1 MGRRPL
7 YPLQPVVYFARS
19 RPFMAGF
26 QARCYNRGSN
36 FEGASETMDGEQR
49 QALDFLARL
58 AAQPAVAFHEGGVAS
73 AMGSMLEELG
83 LGFQEDAY
91 GNIIAR
97 VPGRQP
103 DRTPLALVAHMDHPG
118 FEAVATHEGYLVC
131 EALGGIPPAS
141 FEAGVPLLVV
151 LAGGQRLQAVTAGR
165 HGEEEQRQTLARL
178 AEPRQ
183 LQHLNLPRPAVF
195 DLPDFQVDGELLR
208 MRAAD
213 DLAGCGA
220 ILAALSRLSG
230 NPPPGDVFGV
240 FTRAEEVG
248 LIGARLLAES
258 GTLPQN
264 TLIVSVESSRTL
276 PGAEI
281 GGGPVIRVGDAGL
294 TFSADAEAVL
304 RRALETLQ
312 AKPEGFKAQR
322 QLMSGGVCEAS
333 AFARHGYLAT
343 GLAFPLGNYHNGAPD
358 GRIEAEYIHI
368 ADYVAGARLM
378 IQAAHQVPEREDT
391 GFQRRLRQ
399 VPDGFRERL
408 KANRTGH

>member
-1 MGRRPL
+1 
-7 YPLQPVVYFARS
+7 
-19 RPFMAGF
+19 
-26 QARCYNRGSN
+26 
-36 FEGASETMDGEQR
+36 MDEERR

-73 AMGSMLEELG
+73 AVGNILEELE
-83 LGFQEDAY
+83 LGYREDLY
-91 GNIIAR
+91 GNIIAK
-97 VPGRQP
+97 VPGSQP
-103 DRTPLALVAHMDHPG
+103 DCAPLALVAHTDHPG
-118 FEAVATHEGYLVC
+118 FEAVDTHEGYLVC
-131 EALGGIPPAS
+131 EASGGIPPAS

-151 LAGGQRLQAVTAGR
+151 LAGGERLRAVTAGR
-165 HGEEEQRQTLARL
+165 HGEQDQRQTLAQL
-178 AEPRQ
+178 AELQ
-183 LQHLNLPRPAVF
+183 HLQHLNLPRPVVF
-195 DLPDFQVDGELLR
+195 DLPDFQIDGELIR

-220 ILAALSRLSG
+220 ILAALSQLASK
-230 NPPPGDVFGV
+230 PPPGDVFGV

-248 LIGARLLAES
+248 LIGARLLADA
-258 GTLPQN
+258 GTLPQE

-294 TFSADAEAVL
+294 TFSADAEAAL

-312 AKPEGFKAQR
+312 ARPEGFKAQR

-343 GLAFPLGNYHNGAPD
+343 GLAFPLGNYHNGAPE

-368 ADYVAGARLM
+368 ADYVAGVRLM
-378 IQAAHQVPEREDT
+378 VEAAHQLPERDDT

-399 VPDGFRERL
+399 VPDDSRDRL
-408 KANRTGH
+408 MATRSAH